1 MFQKEF
7 LCSRKQKK
15 QKAKS
20 CKKMSVKYFKIKF
33 NAVKIG
39 KKDDWQFL
47 QNGIQYTLKI
57 ARKRLL
63 RRAFAVLKSCKKVAV
78 ILFSKGH
85 LMQFNAMMQS
95 RVGHI

>member
-15 QKAKS
+15 HKAKS

-39 KKDDWQFL
+39 KKDDWPCL
-47 QNGIQYTLKI
+47 QNGIQYTFKN
-57 ARKRLL
+57 
-63 RRAFAVLKSCKKVAV
+63 CKKTT
-78 ILFSKGH
+78 FKKGIRRTKK
-85 LMQFNAMMQS
+85 L
-95 RVGHI
+95 